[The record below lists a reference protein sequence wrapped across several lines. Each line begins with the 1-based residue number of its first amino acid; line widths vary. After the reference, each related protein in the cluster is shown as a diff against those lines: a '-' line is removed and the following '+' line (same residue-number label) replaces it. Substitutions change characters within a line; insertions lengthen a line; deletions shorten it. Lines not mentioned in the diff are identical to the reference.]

1 MFSLNAEA
9 QISVNFQAKANVTAA
24 KVLLADIAVIEPAG
38 NEAYTIGQLP
48 VTTAPAPGTGK
59 ELTTVTVIASLRYRP
74 EVANVDWQGSE
85 TVTVY
90 RKGNHITQEQ
100 VQKIIADYL
109 KENSEKL
116 PKGEIRFSP
125 GRPADELNVPTGT
138 LSWKVKPSLPEILGS
153 SSFSISFA
161 VDGKPAGTSIARGKL
176 ESFANVATA
185 EVTLHKGD
193 LITKDNIVLKQ
204 QNICAIDKPFI
215 TKEQL
220 IGMQVA
226 RTVNAGKA
234 IEQKHIVSPP
244 IIKDGDQ
251 VKIIAQKG
259 ELQISTSGT
268 AKANGRL
275 GETIRVKNASSSKLI
290 FCRVDGPG
298 IVSVEF

>member
-9 QISVNFQAKANVTAA
+9 QISVNFQAKANVTDA
-24 KVLLADIAVIEPAG
+24 KVRLADIAVIEPPG

-74 EVANVDWQGSE
+74 EVAQVDWQGSE

-90 RKGNHITQEQ
+90 RNGNRISQEQ
-100 VQKIIADYL
+100 VQQIIADYL
-109 KENSEKL
+109 KENNEKL
-116 PKGEIRFSP
+116 PKGEIRFAP
-125 GRPADELNVPTGT
+125 ARPAEALTVPIGT
-138 LSWKVKPSLPEILGS
+138 LSWKVKPSNPEILAS
-153 SSFSISFA
+153 SSFTLTFT

-176 ESFANVATA
+176 EALANVATA
-185 EVTLHKGD
+185 VVTLNKGE

-204 QNICAIDKPFI
+204 QNICAIDKPFLA
-215 TKEQL
+215 KEPL
-220 IGMQVA
+220 IGMQIA
-226 RTVNAGKA
+226 RIVNAGKA

-244 IIKDGDQ
+244 VIKDGDQ
-251 VKIIAQKG
+251 VKIFARKG